1 MAADDSNDGACA
13 GTQARPGDS
22 QRMTLL
28 SSGEAAS
35 YLRMSK
41 RSLEDLRYE
50 GGGPPF
56 IRLGRGRRSPV
67 VYDLVDLNA
76 WLLARKK
83 GSTAEEGQT

>member
-1 MAADDSNDGACA
+1 
-13 GTQARPGDS
+13 
-22 QRMTLL
+22 MTLL